1 MLILWKRLFQ
11 LINGNK
17 LYRLGV
23 ILISFIFIYIILI
36 FNHQEIHIGL
46 IFTLPI
52 NFEEEPFF
60 KLIGYNLFPILYYL
74 CATFLMLDIFS
85 DFVSKENPIIK
96 VRNLDSLLVLF
107 IHFIAIL
114 LYSILVSI
122 LMKIGMLL
130 FFQKHIPIFEFAYS
144 TIFIMLW
151 QLVFTCFS
159 LIGFMPGAYMILFI
173 SLSVC
178 SVIAIKFE
186 HQFLIIGI
194 ACIILM
200 YFNIIIYRRKE
211 NL

>member
-11 LINGNK
+11 LIKGNK

-23 ILISFIFIYIILI
+23 ILISFIFLYLILI
-36 FNHQEIHIGL
+36 FNYQEIHIGL
-46 IFTLPI
+46 IFTLPV

-74 CATFLMLDIFS
+74 FATFLMLDVFS

-96 VRNLDSLLVLF
+96 VRRLDSLLVLF
-107 IHFIAIL
+107 IHFITIL
-114 LYSILVSI
+114 LYSI
-122 LMKIGMLL
+122 L

-144 TIFIMLW
+144 IIFIILW

-200 YFNIIIYRRKE
+200 FLNIMIYRRKE